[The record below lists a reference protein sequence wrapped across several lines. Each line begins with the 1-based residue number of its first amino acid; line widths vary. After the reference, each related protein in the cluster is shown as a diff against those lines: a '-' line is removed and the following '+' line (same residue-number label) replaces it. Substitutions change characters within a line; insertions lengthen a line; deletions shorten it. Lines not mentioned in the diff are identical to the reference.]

1 MITSRLRYSRAFL
14 RVALCA
20 VSLFGVGV
28 RASAQDNASIIGQ
41 VFDESGGALP
51 GVTVTAAS
59 ASLQTKQVSAV
70 TDDKGEY
77 RLTLLP
83 IGTYDVRYEL
93 TGFQA
98 VRREGIR
105 LTVGF
110 VAKIDVSLKVGG
122 VSESVT
128 VSGVSPV
135 VDVTTASTTTT
146 FQREALEA
154 LPTTRNSLVSL
165 TQQAPGLRTS
175 AGSFDVGGSQ
185 FTNGPSFNNFGRTGD
200 NWEML
205 DGVVTT
211 SAAGSTEGVYW
222 DFSTYEEAQI
232 QTVGAN
238 AEVPGSGVYV
248 NTVLK
253 SGGNAFHGTGF
264 YGFTGPWA
272 QANNI
277 DDALRARGVT
287 GTNALLKRYDVS
299 GDLGGRIILDKLWFY
314 GNLRRAFD
322 DASVIG
328 VTKDDGSAGDFPKL
342 QRFWTGKLR
351 YRLSPT
357 QSLTVMNQWNGKFN
371 IRDTNLTG
379 WESRLIQDQTGA
391 TRKAEW
397 QGTFGSSVSA
407 SAMYGYWYYESPLSG
422 GSPGKVGTYDLTT
435 LKYTGDEF
443 WLAGPGP
450 VTVAQYR
457 HQVKANLSWYKHDL
471 LGGNHDFKIGLDYS
485 PSIYHNTY
493 GDRGPSQDYYLIL
506 RAGAPFELGTF
517 NIPVDPLNRADYAGA
532 FVQDNWSLGHV
543 TLNLGVR
550 YDRNHAY
557 NPAQSRPA
565 GPFAIAQS
573 FPGTDFPT
581 WNAFAP
587 RIHAAWDVTG
597 KGRTVIKGGW
607 SRYDKM
613 RFVGDV
619 QAANLNALNVN
630 VFRWHDLNGDG
641 KYEPGEVDLNVNG
654 ADFVSNT
661 APPGVTALPSGGG
674 SVVANPNE
682 SEPKIDEFTGSVEH
696 ELMSSLAIRLTT
708 VFSREFDFRRL
719 AGVSRPYS
727 SYNIPIS
734 ARDPGPDGVLNTADD
749 PGQVLTY
756 FEYPAAL
763 RGQALSITTPVNDPN
778 FVNTYKAVELSAVK
792 RLSGGWQMLGAI
804 GSIWPNK
811 VFAADLTAFTPN
823 AEILSRDTARRW
835 YFKFGGS
842 YRIPRVDVQAAAN
855 LNGVSG
861 EPFQRTVL
869 VTGGNT
875 IPSFSVPAE
884 AIGAE
889 HYPNAYLVDL
899 RLEKMLRLPK
909 QQKVSA
915 RVDLF
920 NALNTNVVTTQTTQ
934 SGASF
939 LKPSA
944 IMPGRIGVFS
954 LSYSF

>member
-1 MITSRLRYSRAFL
+1 LSKAVILAA
-14 RVALCA
+14 ALLA
-20 VSLFGVGV
+20 M
-28 RASAQDNASIIGQ
+28 AATPAYAQANASIIGQ
-41 VFDESGGALP
+41 VTDESGGVLP

-59 ASLQTKQVSAV
+59 PSLQAEQVTAV
-70 TDDKGEY
+70 SDDRGEY

-83 IGTYDVRYEL
+83 IGTYTVRYEL
-93 TGFQA
+93 GGFQT
-98 VRREGIR
+98 VRREGVR

-110 VAKIDVSLKVGG
+110 VAKLDVTLTLGS

-128 VSGVSPV
+128 VSGVTPV

-165 TQQAPGLRTS
+165 TQQAPGIRTS

-185 FTNGPSFNNFGRTGD
+185 FTNGPSFNNFGRAGD

-238 AEVPGSGVYV
+238 AEVPSSGVYV

-253 SGGNAFHGTGF
+253 SGGNQFHGNGF

-272 QANNI
+272 QADNI

-299 GDLGGRIILDKLWFY
+299 GDLGGRVVVDKLWFY
-314 GNLRRAFD
+314 GNVRRAFD
-322 DASVIG
+322 NASVIG
-328 VTKDDGSAGDFPKL
+328 VTKDDGTPGDFPKL
-342 QRFWTGKLR
+342 QRFWTAKVR
-351 YRLSPT
+351 YRLSPS
-357 QSLTVMNQWNGKFN
+357 QSFNAMNQWNGKFN

-391 TRKAEW
+391 TRKGEW
-397 QGTFGSSVSA
+397 QGTFGNSVSA
-407 SAMYGYWYYESPLSG
+407 TAMYGHWYYESPLSG
-422 GSPGKVGTYDLTT
+422 GSPGKVGTYDLST
-435 LKYTGDEF
+435 LRYSGDEF
-443 WLAGPGP
+443 WLAGPSP

-457 HQVKANLSWYKHDL
+457 HQVKGSVSWYKHDF
-471 LGGNHDFKIGLDYS
+471 LGGNHDFKFGFDYS

-493 GDRGPSQDYYLIL
+493 GDRGASQNYYLIL
-506 RAGAPFELGTF
+506 RAGAPFEIGTF
-517 NIPVDPLNRADYAGA
+517 NIPVDPLNRADYSGA
-532 FVQDNWSLGHV
+532 FAQDNWLLGRV
-543 TLNLGVR
+543 TLNIGVR
-550 YDRNHAY
+550 YDRNNGY

-565 GPFAIAQS
+565 AQFAAAQS
-573 FPGTDFPT
+573 FPETQFPV
-581 WNAFAP
+581 WNALAP
-587 RIHAAWDVTG
+587 RIHAAWDIAG
-597 KGRTVIKGGW
+597 KGRTVLKGGW
-607 SRYDKM
+607 SRFDKM

-619 QAANLNALNVN
+619 QAANLNAFSVN
-630 VFRWHDLNGDG
+630 VFRWHDVNGNNL
-641 KYEPGEVDLNVNG
+641 YEPGEVDLNVNG

-661 APPGVTALPSGGG
+661 APPGITALPSGGG
-674 SVVANPNE
+674 SVVANPDE
-682 SEPKIDEFTGSVEH
+682 EQPKVDEFTGSFEH
-696 ELMSSLAIRLTT
+696 ELMQNFAIRLTT
-708 VFSREFDFRRL
+708 VFSREFNFRRQ

-749 PGQVLTY
+749 TGQVLTY
-756 FEYPAAL
+756 YEYAAAL
-763 RGQALSITTPVNDPN
+763 RGQALSITTPINDPD
-778 FVNTYKAVELSAVK
+778 FVNTYKAIELSATK
-792 RLSGGWQMLGAI
+792 RLSKGWQMLGAI

-811 VFAADLTAFTPN
+811 RFASDLTAFTPN
-823 AEILSRDTARRW
+823 AEILSRDNVRRW
-835 YFKFGGS
+835 YFKLGGS
-842 YRIPRVDVQAAAN
+842 YRIPRIDVQAAAN

-875 IPSFSVPAE
+875 IPSLAVPAE
-884 AIGAE
+884 ALGAE

-899 RLEKMLRLPK
+899 RAEKILRLPGNHK
-909 QQKVSA
+909 ISA
-915 RVDLF
+915 RADLF
-920 NALNTNVVTTQTTQ
+920 NAFNTNVVTAQTVQ

-939 LKPSA
+939 LRPTT
-944 IMPGRIGVFS
+944 IMPARIGVFS
-954 LSYSF
+954 VSYAF